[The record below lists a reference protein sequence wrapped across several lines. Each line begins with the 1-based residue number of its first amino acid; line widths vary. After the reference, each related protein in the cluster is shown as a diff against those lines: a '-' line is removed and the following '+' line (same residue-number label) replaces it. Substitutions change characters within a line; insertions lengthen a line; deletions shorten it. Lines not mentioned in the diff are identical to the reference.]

1 MCFLALKTMPALA
14 LLEVMKPHYEKT
26 NMCTS

>member
-1 MCFLALKTMPALA
+1 MPALA